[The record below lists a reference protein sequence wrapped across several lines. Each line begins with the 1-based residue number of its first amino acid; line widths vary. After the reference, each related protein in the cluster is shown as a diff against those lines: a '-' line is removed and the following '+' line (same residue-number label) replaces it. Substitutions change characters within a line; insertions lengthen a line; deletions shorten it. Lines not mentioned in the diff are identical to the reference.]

1 MHTMVIR
8 GGDGSTVRGR
18 WWTHDEAVTVRSS
31 YGRQKTTCLHG
42 SSPRGLAR
50 LILLEMEEDRRG
62 HPVPPTP
69 EEMEEAE
76 KNVNRFTAENRFKR
90 MADYAARGR
99 RFSGLSYVK
108 LLKVWTKAYDKLEA
122 DADVDLAQE
131 ALVTD
136 LNAEFEIRGIE
147 PPYHEYSQRRR
158 AKRRCRRRIAAQI
171 VVKGS
176 PDNTKG

>member
-1 MHTMVIR
+1 MMRRSPSDHR
-8 GGDGSTVRGR
+8 TVDRKRLASMDHRRADLLGFYCLK
-18 WWTHDEAVTVRSS
+18 WKKIDVVT
-31 YGRQKTTCLHG
+31 
-42 SSPRGLAR
+42 
-50 LILLEMEEDRRG
+50 
-62 HPVPPTP
+62 PVPPTP

-76 KNVNRFTAENRFKR
+76 ENAKRFIPEQHFKR

-99 RFSGLSYVK
+99 RFSGLSYAK

-122 DADVDLAQE
+122 EPDVDLAQE

-147 PPYHEYSQRRR
+147 PPYHEYSQGRR
-158 AKRRCRRRIAAQI
+158 AKRRCRQRIANQI

-176 PDNTKG
+176 LDNPKG